1 MEVNEKVIFVTS
13 ILGVFL
19 IILGILFALIDSHN
33 DYRCNNIDDIK
44 YWNEYNCSKYCKKC
58 ESQNCL
64 RYAKECRNDK

>member
-1 MEVNEKVIFVTS
+1 MNSEKIMISFVVTGIAFILIGIIFM
-13 ILGVFL
+13 
-19 IILGILFALIDSHN
+19 LIDLKN